1 VKPLLPYA
9 GERYAYKR
17 IKSDA
22 AAARREFNIPFDWFV
37 KMCHEPCHYCGR
49 TDRNTISIKSRSVTG
64 GFVVRD
70 FKYNGLDRV
79 ENSGGYTVGN
89 CVPCCAVCNR
99 AKNSMGYNEFIKYI
113 NDLINFRT
121 SGDDYHER
129 DIRAVPLSV
138 SGGRGEAGNE
148 VKVTFA
154 QGGYVSK
161 DGTLFGAYEVDCYV
175 PWELVRDKHARYSI
189 DKQEEEPEQA

>member
-1 VKPLLPYA
+1 MNPRLPNA

-22 AAARREFNIPFDWFV
+22 AAARRVFEIPFDWFV

-49 TDRNTISIKSRSVTG
+49 SDRNTISIKSRAVTG

-70 FKYNGLDRV
+70 FKYNGLDRLDNAV
-79 ENSGGYTVGN
+79 GYTVEN

-99 AKNSMGYNEFIKYI
+99 GKNSMGYNEFIKYI
-113 NDLINFRT
+113 DDLVNFRT

-148 VKVTFA
+148 VKVVRA

-161 DGTLFGAYEVDCYV
+161 NGTLFRDHEVVCYA
-175 PWELVRDKHARYSI
+175 PWNSVQGGPKPHPVNS
-189 DKQEEEPEQA
+189 QEEESEQV